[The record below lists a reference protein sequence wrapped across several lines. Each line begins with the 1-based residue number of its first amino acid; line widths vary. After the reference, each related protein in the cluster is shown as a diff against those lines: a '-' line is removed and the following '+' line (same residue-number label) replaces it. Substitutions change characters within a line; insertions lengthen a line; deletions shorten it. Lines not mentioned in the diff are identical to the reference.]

1 LDSRA
6 KYQSYDALRQK
17 FWWQYLKQYD
27 TDDNGSISRLEITS
41 MLDSLG
47 STLSGETVDA
57 FFSSRG
63 KDTQTDELSISEVV
77 QSLEVELF
85 RPAKDRKRVDA
96 SDYNGAMDPSAPATP
111 ALGGLGAGGEPFGQL
126 DFAGPPGHIPN
137 QDVQAA
143 RENDPLGRPDPPPA
157 YATESN
163 QQNLAETLSAGPT
176 TLTAPSSTNA
186 PIRYASPSRIPSYSS
201 DGDVE
206 ESSGSSSPMHAPV
219 ERVINVKTCP
229 LCHRPRLRSK
239 AEVDIVTHLAI
250 CASQDWARVD
260 KIVVGNFV
268 TSSQAQRKWMAKL
281 IGKISTGAYK
291 LGAVRKHSLAPG
303 CALIRPR
310 TQRTS

>member
-1 LDSRA
+1 LGHRA

-17 FWWQYLKQYD
+17 FWRQYLKQYD
-27 TDDNGSISRLEITS
+27 VDDNGSMSRLEITS

-63 KDTQTDELSISEVV
+63 KDTQADELTISEVV

-85 RPAKDRKRVDA
+85 RPTKERKRIDS
-96 SDYNGAMDPSAPATP
+96 SDYNAAMDASAPATP
-111 ALGGLGAGGEPFGQL
+111 ALGGLGTAGDPLGQL
-126 DFAGPPGHIPN
+126 DFAGPAGHIPN
-137 QDVQAA
+137 QDVQVS
-143 RENDPLGRPDPPPA
+143 RRNDPLNRADAPPA
-157 YATESN
+157 YATEGN
-163 QQNLAETLSAGPT
+163 QQELADTLSSGPT
-176 TLTAPSSTNA
+176 SLTAPSSTNA
-186 PIRYASPSRIPSYSS
+186 PVRFASPPRMPSSSS

-206 ESSGSSSPMHAPV
+206 ESSNSGGSSPTHAPV

-260 KIVVGNFV
+260 KIMVGNFV
-268 TSSQAQRKWMAKL
+268 TSSQAQRKWMAKF
-281 IGKISTGAYK
+281 IGKISTGAYR
-291 LGAVRKHSLAPG
+291 LGAVKNL
-303 CALIRPR
+303 
-310 TQRTS
+310 